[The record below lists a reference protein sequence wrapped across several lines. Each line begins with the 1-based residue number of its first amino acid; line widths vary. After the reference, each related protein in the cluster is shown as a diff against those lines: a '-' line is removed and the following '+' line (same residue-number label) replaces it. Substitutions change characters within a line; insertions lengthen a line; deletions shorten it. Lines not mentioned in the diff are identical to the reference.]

1 MVCWHG
7 SIPRHFGP
15 RLLKAAFRPHGLKRK
30 EISYKTRS
38 CQKGCPSLASSD
50 PNTGFKEPQVGG
62 QEQIKFFGSRKDT
75 CLAPVLRVSCSC
87 ACARVRVCVEC
98 WYVLMMHWH
107 RDPAMYVHTHGVLP
121 PSPPSAMLRRH
132 GLEVQ
137 LPQHQWCRHPPTR
150 TESFI
155 PTLAQHQP
163 FAIAPTLNFRGAG
176 ITCLLAFRFARVSN
190 CSP

>member
-1 MVCWHG
+1 MPRQ
-7 SIPRHFGP
+7 IPTRALKSR
-15 RLLKAAFRPHGLKRK
+15 RLEGK
-30 EISYKTRS
+30 SRS
-38 CQKGCPSLASSD
+38 SSLD
-50 PNTGFKEPQVGG
+50 
-62 QEQIKFFGSRKDT
+62 QEKIRVLLLCCA
-75 CLAPVLRVSCSC
+75 CLAPVR
-87 ACARVRVCVEC
+87 ARVNVCVEC

-176 ITCLLAFRFARVSN
+176 ILRGAGIMCLRGSCVCSRF
-190 CSP
+190 CSRFILFFLNLFEF